1 MSELYDRIEMLCRE
15 NHVSITTM
23 CKKSGVSRAPLTD
36 LKMGRSKTLSSAS
49 LAKIAAYF
57 HVSLDYLLGN
67 VSEPYFYLDNNRIL
81 NEINSYEET
90 EEKPATDND
99 SELYELLEDI
109 RRNPDLRAMFSLA
122 KDATPEQVRQYINV
136 IKAIRGE
143 DTDG

>member
-1 MSELYDRIEMLCRE
+1 MGDMYNKIESLCKARGSNITQMCRETNISRSVLSEL
-15 NHVSITTM
+15 
-23 CKKSGVSRAPLTD
+23 KSGRTKQLSAKYLPVVADYLDVSV
-36 LKMGRSKTLSSAS
+36 G
-49 LAKIAAYF
+49 
-57 HVSLDYLLGN
+57 YLLGN
-67 VSEPYFYLDNNRIL
+67 
-81 NEINSYEET
+81 

-143 DTDG
+143 NTDG

>member
-1 MSELYDRIEMLCRE
+1 MGDMYNKVESLCKARGSNITQMCRETNISRSVLSEL
-15 NHVSITTM
+15 
-23 CKKSGVSRAPLTD
+23 KSGRTKQLSAKYLPVVADYLDVSV
-36 LKMGRSKTLSSAS
+36 G
-49 LAKIAAYF
+49 
-57 HVSLDYLLGN
+57 YLLGN
-67 VSEPYFYLDNNRIL
+67 
-81 NEINSYEET
+81 

>member
-1 MSELYDRIEMLCRE
+1 MCRETNISRSVLSEL
-15 NHVSITTM
+15 
-23 CKKSGVSRAPLTD
+23 KSGRTKQLSAKYLPVVADYLDVSV
-36 LKMGRSKTLSSAS
+36 G
-49 LAKIAAYF
+49 
-57 HVSLDYLLGN
+57 YLLGN
-67 VSEPYFYLDNNRIL
+67 
-81 NEINSYEET
+81 

>member
-1 MSELYDRIEMLCRE
+1 MGDMYNKIESLCKARGSNITQMCRETNISRSVLSEL
-15 NHVSITTM
+15 
-23 CKKSGVSRAPLTD
+23 KSGRTKQLSAKYLPVVADYLDVSV
-36 LKMGRSKTLSSAS
+36 G
-49 LAKIAAYF
+49 
-57 HVSLDYLLGN
+57 YLLGN
-67 VSEPYFYLDNNRIL
+67 
-81 NEINSYEET
+81 

>member
-1 MSELYDRIEMLCRE
+1 MGDMYNKIESLCKARGSNITQMCRETNISRSVLSEL
-15 NHVSITTM
+15 
-23 CKKSGVSRAPLTD
+23 KSGRTKQLSAKYLPVVADYLDVSV
-36 LKMGRSKTLSSAS
+36 G
-49 LAKIAAYF
+49 
-57 HVSLDYLLGN
+57 YLLGN
-67 VSEPYFYLDNNRIL
+67 
-81 NEINSYEET
+81 

-143 DTDG
+143 NADG

>member
-1 MSELYDRIEMLCRE
+1 MDDMYNKIESLCKARGSNITQMCRETNISRSVLSEL
-15 NHVSITTM
+15 
-23 CKKSGVSRAPLTD
+23 KSGRTKQLSAKYLPVVADYLDVSV
-36 LKMGRSKTLSSAS
+36 G
-49 LAKIAAYF
+49 
-57 HVSLDYLLGN
+57 YLLGN
-67 VSEPYFYLDNNRIL
+67 
-81 NEINSYEET
+81 

>member
-1 MSELYDRIEMLCRE
+1 MSELYDRIEMLCKE
-15 NHVSITTM
+15 NHISITAM
-23 CKKSGVSRAPLTD
+23 CKSSGVSRAPLTD

-49 LAKIAAYF
+49 LAKIASYF

-67 VSEPYFYLDNNRIL
+67 ASEPYF
-81 NEINSYEET
+81 EA

-122 KDATPEQVRQYINV
+122 KDATPDQVRQYINV

-143 DTDG
+143 DTNG